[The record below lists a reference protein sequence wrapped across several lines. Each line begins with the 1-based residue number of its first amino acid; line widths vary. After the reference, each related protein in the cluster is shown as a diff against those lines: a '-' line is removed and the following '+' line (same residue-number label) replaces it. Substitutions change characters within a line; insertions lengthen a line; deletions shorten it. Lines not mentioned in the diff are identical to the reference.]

1 MPDME
6 TPDITGEKIYE
17 MHLKNI
23 QKQLNKV
30 LMEKSMVGGGVRD
43 VDIQKER
50 TESHYQSG

>member
-1 MPDME
+1 ME

-30 LMEKSMVGGGVRD
+30 LMENQWSEEV
-43 VDIQKER
+43 
-50 TESHYQSG
+50 